1 VGAVLRD
8 TMPTENNQDTSA
20 FEREAVARAQLGRY
34 VRTGLF
40 PVFKFPFS
48 DEDFKIDGKPY
59 QHYLKLC
66 SPLVGHMLADDEKKE
81 YMKQLWGNNLR
92 TIRIQLGNKRNAVIH
107 QMWRAYECKL

>member
-1 VGAVLRD
+1 VGAVLRE
-8 TMPTENNQDTSA
+8 TMPRENNQDTSA
-20 FEREAVARAQLGRY
+20 FKREAAARAQLGRY

-48 DEDFKIDGKPY
+48 DKDFKIDGKPY
-59 QHYLKLC
+59 QHYIKLC
-66 SPLVGHMLADDEKKE
+66 SPLVGHMLAVDEKNE

-92 TIRIQLGNKRNAVIH
+92 SIRIQLGNKRNAVIH